1 MHNLEELHY
10 PIKKFELF
18 QRPNV
23 KVKILTFNDL
33 LFFFSLVFIDIHW
46 ISIIPREQV
55 VGEGNWKERE
65 VRKNEKL
72 ESLKLE
78 FSV

>member
-23 KVKILTFNDL
+23 KVKILTFND
-33 LFFFSLVFIDIHW
+33 FSRFSLIFIDIHR
-46 ISIIPREQV
+46 IYNKGYYIARERM
-55 VGEGNWKERE
+55 GSCKELE
-65 VRKNEKL
+65 ARK
-72 ESLKLE
+72 
-78 FSV
+78 F

>member
-23 KVKILTFNDL
+23 KILTPNDL
-33 LFFFSLVFIDIHW
+33 LFFLHCFSLIIIEFIKWPVSGIYY
-46 ISIIPREQV
+46 V
-55 VGEGNWKERE
+55 CCWKERE
-65 VRKNEKL
+65 VEK
-72 ESLKLE
+72 
-78 FSV
+78 F